1 MNFSENCLNDD
12 SFRMSHTSLPVPHP
26 EIETNTHTKDS
37 LMDLVSDIWENSI
50 EDLLKPVQKKIK

>member
-26 EIETNTHTKDS
+26 EIETNTHTHLTTIFTLFSEKR
-37 LMDLVSDIWENSI
+37 
-50 EDLLKPVQKKIK
+50 